1 MKQTEVVEV
10 KGETTKLPGSVK
22 GIKIF
27 GIKTSISLEKLLN
40 YIKKKKYRKV

>member
-1 MKQTEVVEV
+1 MEQKDVVKI
-10 KGETTKLPGSVK
+10 KGETIKLPGNLK

-27 GIKTSISLEKLLN
+27 GLKTIISLEKLLN